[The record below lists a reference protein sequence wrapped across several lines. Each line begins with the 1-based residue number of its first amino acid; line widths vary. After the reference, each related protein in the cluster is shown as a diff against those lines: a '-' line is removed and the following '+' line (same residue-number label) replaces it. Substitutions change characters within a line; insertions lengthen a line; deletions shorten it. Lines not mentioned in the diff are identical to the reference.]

1 MVEKGN
7 DPDNELM
14 KEGVFRVFKDKD
26 GLSVNTTW
34 TKSRSANIKVDGKNY
49 YSVFKSVN

>member
-1 MVEKGN
+1 MVEKGY

-26 GLSVNTTW
+26 GLSVNTSW
-34 TKSRSANIKVDGKNY
+34 TRSRSTIEVDSSNY
-49 YSVFKSVN
+49 YSVFSKLK